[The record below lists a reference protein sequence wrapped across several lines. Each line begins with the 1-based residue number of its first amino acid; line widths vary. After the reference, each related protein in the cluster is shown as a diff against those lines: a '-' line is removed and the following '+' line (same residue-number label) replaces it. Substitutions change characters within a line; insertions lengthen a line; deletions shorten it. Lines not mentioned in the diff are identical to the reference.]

1 MMAWRAASWAKCSG
15 VFSVR
20 KKSSATRPPPPQPA
34 AFNAG
39 SICSALVSAS
49 FMEFLKQESWQDAE
63 SAIASGAI
71 HGKIPAVEGEDGVD
85 PFAAS
90 QINQRGV
97 GQLRTDVLV
106 LLHHFGNR
114 AGLRAGERKQFQ
126 KAAWLLGK
134 AAS

>member
-1 MMAWRAASWAKCSG
+1 MSG
-15 VFSVR
+15 LPR
-20 KKSSATRPPPPQPA
+20 RPWPSIRPGAIVYSRRIRLPSTTPQPA
-34 AFNAG
+34 TLNAG

-49 FMEFLKQESWQDAE
+49 FMKFLKQESWQDAE

-85 PFAAS
+85 AFAAS

-106 LLHHFGNR
+106 LLHHIGNR
-114 AGLRAGERKQFQ
+114 AGLRAGQRKQLQ